1 MTRIFAWFWT
11 IACAVTA
18 TPAWARADEGVL
30 DTLGSWLNRGLVEIG
45 GVKLSAL
52 DFGSALLILFG
63 AWLVSLSVRRGLER
77 FSSSRPS
84 YNHAAFYAIGRLLHY
99 ALLVIGLMIALSMI
113 GVDVGK
119 VTLLASAIGIGLGF
133 GLQQIINNLVSG
145 LILLF
150 EQSLKIGDFVE
161 LGSGARGEVKE
172 ISIRSTRITTND
184 NIDIIVPNSDF
195 VSGTVTNWT
204 LREASRRWRI
214 PFGVAYGSDKELVK
228 KAALEAAAEVPFTL
242 SEPQSRRPQVWLT
255 EFGDSSL
262 NFELVVWLNPD
273 AVKRPRT
280 VNAAYNWAIESALGR
295 YGLEIPFPQRDLNVR
310 RLFGLNE
317 EEALAA
323 LGLTKGVEA
332 ARSHAAPEVHIASD
346 ERREL
351 QKNDA
356 IADAVRE
363 IEEDREE
370 RERELEREAAAR
382 AEAEDAKSGP
392 DRKEH

>member
-1 MTRIFAWFWT
+1 M
-11 IACAVTA
+11 
-18 TPAWARADEGVL
+18 
-30 DTLGSWLNRGLVEIG
+30 
-45 GVKLSAL
+45 
-52 DFGSALLILFG
+52 
-63 AWLVSLSVRRGLER
+63 
-77 FSSSRPS
+77 
-84 YNHAAFYAIGRLLHY
+84 
-99 ALLVIGLMIALSMI
+99 
-113 GVDVGK
+113 
-119 VTLLASAIGIGLGF
+119 
-133 GLQQIINNLVSG
+133 
-145 LILLF
+145 
-150 EQSLKIGDFVE
+150 
-161 LGSGARGEVKE
+161 
-172 ISIRSTRITTND
+172 
-184 NIDIIVPNSDF
+184 
-195 VSGTVTNWT
+195 
-204 LREASRRWRI
+204 
-214 PFGVAYGSDKELVK
+214 K
-228 KAALEAAAEVPFTL
+228 KAALEAASDVPFTL
-242 SEPQSRRPQVWLT
+242 NEPQSRRPQVWLV

-280 VNAAYNWAIESALGR
+280 VTAAYNWAIESALGR

-310 RLFGLNE
+310 KLFGLNE

-332 ARSHAAPEVHIASD
+332 ARSHQAPEVHIASD

-382 AEAEDAKSGP
+382 AEAEGDKPGP

>member
-1 MTRIFAWFWT
+1 MTRLFARFLILVFT
-11 IACAVTA
+11 VASA
-18 TPAWARADEGVL
+18 PAWALTEAGVM
-30 DTLGSWLNRGLVEIG
+30 DKVDSWLNRGLVEIG
-45 GVKLSAL
+45 GVNLSAI
-52 DFGSALLILFG
+52 DFGSALLIVFM
-63 AWLVSLSVRRGLER
+63 AWVVSLFVRRGLDR
-77 FSSSRPS
+77 FARTRPS
-84 YNHAAFYAIGRLLHY
+84 DSHAAFYAIGRLLHY
-99 ALLVIGLMIALSMI
+99 AVLVTGLMIALSMI

-119 VTLLASAIGIGLGF
+119 VTLLASAIGVGLGF

-161 LGSGARGEVKE
+161 LASGARGEVKE
-172 ISIRSTRITTND
+172 INIRSTRITTND
-184 NIDIIVPNSDF
+184 NIDILVPNSDF

-228 KAALEAAAEVPFTL
+228 KAALEASAEVPFTL
-242 SEPQSRRPQVWLT
+242 NEPKSRRPQVWLT
-255 EFGDSSL
+255 GFGDSSL

-280 VNAAYNWAIESALGR
+280 VTAAYNWAIESALGR

-310 RLFGLNE
+310 KLFGLNE

-332 ARSHAAPEVHIASD
+332 ARSHTPPTVHIASD

-370 RERELEREAAAR
+370 REREMEREAAAR
-382 AEAEDAKSGP
+382 AQAEGDNPGS